1 MGAHT
6 LHLCYDV
13 VFDGGLRRFNAV
25 SFYVNWAVHYPM
37 PDTNGGEGDFAE
49 GTYRDI
55 QRFIDEGK
63 KAGLWLIAR
72 YVFRNVIPFYTLLIL
87 DADLDLTSVSGCF
100 SMEGRTGG

>member
-1 MGAHT
+1 MGAYT
-6 LHLCYDV
+6 SHLSYDV
-13 VFDGGLRRFNAV
+13 VFNGCLHRFNAV
-25 SFYVNWAVHYPM
+25 SFYVNWAVHFPT

-72 YVFRNVIPFYTLLIL
+72 YAFRNVIPFHTLLIL
-87 DADLDLTSVSGCF
+87 HEDLDLTSVSGCF
-100 SMEGRTGG
+100 SAEGRTSG